1 MKEKRI
7 KYTIRAIA
15 IMLLSTVISSIF
27 NSLGIGKENTLM
39 VFIVGVL
46 VVAYF
51 TNGYQYGIMASVI
64 GVLAF
69 NYLFTEPL
77 HSFAMTEKNDV
88 ILMAFFLIASLISS
102 NLTVRFQKQVK
113 VAQENEQLARKLS
126 IEQERI
132 KFAMEK
138 EQMKSNMLRSISHD
152 LRTPLTGIAGAS
164 SLISASEGKMDQK
177 SIIRLATDI
186 NEQAEW
192 LIRLVENILSMTKI
206 DSGKLMIEKSS
217 EVVDDVVNDAVAHV
231 VGIRDNRKLII
242 HIPEEVVLVPMDGK
256 MIVQVLINLLDNAVK
271 HTSLHGIISVDVR
284 KEADKV
290 WFHIKDNGTGIEESI
305 MDKVFD
311 DFVTFR
317 KVSSD
322 AGKGIGLG
330 LTICKA
336 IIHAHGGEIYAENN
350 AKNNAENGAE
360 NNSEQG
366 AEFRF
371 YLPMTDND
379 KVKEK

>member
-1 MKEKRI
+1 MRENRI
-7 KYTIRAIA
+7 KYTIRAVA
-15 IMLLSTVISSIF
+15 IMLLSTVISSMF

-206 DSGKLMIEKSS
+206 DSGKLMIEKSP

-360 NNSEQG
+360 NNPEQG

-371 YLPMTDND
+371 YLPLTDNH
-379 KVKEK
+379 KV